1 MPNITTPTFDPNKL
15 AGDPISNTDQNTQNA
30 AERRIHLNMQEL
42 INGTGAP
49 SNTFTDNINSIEAR
63 VQVLESYTVL
73 TAKGQWTKDHGNKWY
88 DIVWKDADE
97 IVIKCKP
104 INGLGSWIGAILN
117 DGTYLELTSDY
128 TIKYD
133 TPANSGH
140 IIDGITGKLNN
151 HWFWVCPYEDSGGA
165 LAFGILWMPY
175 TTFTN
180 ANPTNTLTLA
190 QVNGQDIGFLYPPN
204 AHLVCWQD
212 TDEWETPLA
221 WQNAGAV
228 TYDATKDKPKVSS
241 RTATVLTLG
250 ANLENNNFTA
260 GSKVYQVDNFEPRQV
275 SDGAIA
281 SVIGARGWMD
291 SGFRFRTD
299 GAGNILPFGIQGKDV
314 IWDNGSGAADYAYNQ
329 GLDMTLLSGTWTNYR
344 FTYHPVDKIPILHV
358 SSAGSAVY
366 FKAYYST
373 YGATMQ
379 SGFHTVFAQTQAS
392 SMIRENL
399 CIHGIISAM
408 EIVDSGLSTRGWV
421 MN

>member
-1 MPNITTPTFDPNKL
+1 MPNITTPTFDPDKL

-42 INGTGAP
+42 INGIGAP
-49 SNTFTDNINSIEAR
+49 SNTFTDDINSIEAR

-73 TAKGQWTKDHGNKWY
+73 TAKGQWTKDHGNFWG

-140 IIDGITGKLNN
+140 IIDGITAKINN

-190 QVNGQDIGFLYPPN
+190 QVNGQDIGFLFPPN
-204 AHLVCWQD
+204 SHLVCWQD

-221 WQNAGAV
+221 WQNAGAI

-260 GSKVYQVDNFEPRQV
+260 GSAVYQVDNFEPRQV

-281 SVIGARGWMD
+281 SVIGSRGWMD

-299 GAGNILPFGIQGKDV
+299 GSGNIIGFSVNNKDV
-314 IWDNGSGAADYAYNQ
+314 WWYPQGAAWYGYTLTTGINTSQIDLYIPPDCKTARYYIDSYTTGSTTGGWSMYYEITNMLLECSANAYSDSHHSSWIGVLHRLTRIYVPG
-329 GLDMTLLSGTWTNYR
+329 GLIAN
-344 FTYHPVDKIPILHV
+344 
-358 SSAGSAVY
+358 
-366 FKAYYST
+366 
-373 YGATMQ
+373 
-379 SGFHTVFAQTQAS
+379 
-392 SMIRENL
+392 N
-399 CIHGIISAM
+399 
-408 EIVDSGLSTRGWV
+408 GWR

>member
-1 MPNITTPTFDPNKL
+1 MPNITDPSFDPNKL
-15 AGDPISNTDQNTQNA
+15 AGNPISNTDQNTQNA

-42 INGTGAP
+42 INGIGAP
-49 SNTFTDNINSIEAR
+49 SNTFTDDINSIEGR

-88 DIVWKDADE
+88 DIVYKDADE

-104 INGLGSWIGAILN
+104 VNGLGSWIGVILN

-140 IIDGITGKLNN
+140 IIDGITAKLNN
-151 HWFWVCPYEDSGGA
+151 EWFWVCPYEDSGGA
-165 LAFGILWMPY
+165 LAFGILWMPH

-190 QVNGQDIGFLYPPN
+190 QVNGQDIGFLYP
-204 AHLVCWQD
+204 ADSHLVCWQD
-212 TDEWETPLA
+212 ADEWETPLA

-260 GSKVYQVDNFEPRQV
+260 GSAVYQVDNFEPRQV

-299 GAGNILPFGIQGKDV
+299 GGGNITRFNVNNKIVTYEVDHSSVGVLTGTSTATNNLATYTPPDVKIAVIRILQDLGGAGVAYASVFRYWDLTANYWNMSFATSIYASGTMYVEILHRIIGIQGSGV
-314 IWDNGSGAADYAYNQ
+314 IANQ
-329 GLDMTLLSGTWTNYR
+329 
-344 FTYHPVDKIPILHV
+344 FTQMGYEM
-358 SSAGSAVY
+358 S
-366 FKAYYST
+366 
-373 YGATMQ
+373 
-379 SGFHTVFAQTQAS
+379 
-392 SMIRENL
+392 
-399 CIHGIISAM
+399 
-408 EIVDSGLSTRGWV
+408 
-421 MN
+421 